1 VGHGCPYFLN
11 PFNLT
16 GINAMRLDIELSET
30 EIHVI
35 RMALEEQRKFVRY
48 MEGHVET
55 LDGLRARFKDLASI
69 PLPTP

>member
-1 VGHGCPYFLN
+1 MAPPFN
-11 PFNLT
+11 SFNLT

-35 RMALEEQRKFVRY
+35 RLALEAYWVSPYKHGEAT
-48 MEGHVET
+48 ET
-55 LDGLRARFKDLASI
+55 LGTLILRFKDLASI

>member
-1 VGHGCPYFLN
+1 
-11 PFNLT
+11 
-16 GINAMRLDIELSET
+16 MRLDIELSET